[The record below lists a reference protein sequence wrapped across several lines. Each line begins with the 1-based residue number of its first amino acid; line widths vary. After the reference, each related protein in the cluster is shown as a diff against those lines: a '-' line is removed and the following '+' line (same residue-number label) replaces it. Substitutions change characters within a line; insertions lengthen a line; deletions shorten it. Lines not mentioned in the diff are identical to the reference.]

1 MKIRFLGEVM
11 QKVFLTAGLACLS
24 SAVSAADNDRP
35 AGLNGYYS
43 GTPLGAATADP
54 YGQNHYYVPGY
65 ALSPGLRSYQSGTG
79 APIYGQPY
87 APGEMLNL
95 RRRPDDRMQPLG
107 NENAKPEDDISR

>member
-1 MKIRFLGEVM
+1 MKIRFPGEMM
-11 QKVFLTAGLACLS
+11 QIFALTAGLASFS
-24 SAVSAADNDRP
+24 SAVFAADNDRP

-87 APGEMLNL
+87 APGEILAP
-95 RRRPDDRMQPLG
+95 RRRPDERMQPLG
-107 NENAKPEDDISR
+107 HETAKPEDDISR